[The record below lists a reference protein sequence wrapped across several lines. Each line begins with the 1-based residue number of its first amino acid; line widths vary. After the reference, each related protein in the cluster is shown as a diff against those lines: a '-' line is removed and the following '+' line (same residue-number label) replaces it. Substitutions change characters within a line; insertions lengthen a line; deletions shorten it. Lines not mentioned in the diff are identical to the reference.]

1 MERFNFPKNSRGM
14 QYSLRT
20 AFSVLF
26 FLAILLACYT
36 FTENTWFGPARQG
49 VDAQAKFNRLIA
61 ENQWDGF
68 IAPTHYLQNVRI
80 GIYNVEEAEI
90 RKLYPTLHE
99 ITWIESIVIHS
110 PSLTPSMLQELA
122 NEFPE
127 CVIDVDSNAPRII
140 LTK

>member
-1 MERFNFPKNSRGM
+1 M
-14 QYSLRT
+14 QFKLRT
-20 AFSVLF
+20 VFVWIIL
-26 FLAILLACYT
+26 LAILLGTYA
-36 FTENTWFGPARQG
+36 FIENTWFGPARQG

-68 IAPTHYLQNVRI
+68 IAPTHYLKNVRI

-140 LTK
+140 LNK

>member
-1 MERFNFPKNSRGM
+1 M
-14 QYSLRT
+14 QFKLRT
-20 AFSVLF
+20 VFVWIIV
-26 FLAILLACYT
+26 LAILLGTYA
-36 FTENTWFGPARQG
+36 FVENTWFGPARQG

-68 IAPTHYLQNVRI
+68 IAPTHYLKNVRI

-140 LTK
+140 LNK